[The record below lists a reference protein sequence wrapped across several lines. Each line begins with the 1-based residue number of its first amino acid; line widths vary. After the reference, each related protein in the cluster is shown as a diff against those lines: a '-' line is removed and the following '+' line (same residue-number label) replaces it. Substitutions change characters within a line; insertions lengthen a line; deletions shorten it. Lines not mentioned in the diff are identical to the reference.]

1 MDDLSELLKMY
12 TLQYNDL
19 MCQIGKRYE
28 EANQIRD
35 KIYTVAE
42 DMRRRSSL
50 NETNQMSAHTFESV
64 TDVSGNSFYPCAPAT
79 DVSDFE
85 SMYASVTDA
94 SGNSFYTRAS
104 GNAVN
109 ESRKSSQLKGTGIK
123 YGSKEDIECSLN
135 RIIKQLKDI

>member
-19 MCQIGKRYE
+19 MCQIGKRYV

-35 KIYTVAE
+35 KIHVVAE
-42 DMRRRSSL
+42 DMRSRSFYKTLEES
-50 NETNQMSAHTFESV
+50 NQMSAR
-64 TDVSGNSFYPCAPAT
+64 DV
-79 DVSDFE
+79 E
-85 SMYASVTDA
+85 HMYASVTDA

-123 YGSKEDIECSLN
+123 YGSKEDIECSLT